1 MEGDSPCEDA
11 LQGSES
17 MTYYKVDR
25 SVTCSELSRIVAELK
40 KIIETPCLIDIQSA
54 AVDDVR
60 IQIVPTRSA
69 ADYEYIRCRMHEN
82 PTHVLKTMDA
92 PFFGAMERYD

>member
-1 MEGDSPCEDA
+1 
-11 LQGSES
+11 

-25 SVTCSELSRIVAELK
+25 SVTCSELSKIVAELK

-60 IQIVPTRSA
+60 IQIIPTRSA
-69 ADYEYIRCRMHEN
+69 ADYEYIRCRMHE
-82 PTHVLKTMDA
+82 PPD
-92 PFFGAMERYD
+92 

>member
-1 MEGDSPCEDA
+1 
-11 LQGSES
+11 

-25 SVTCSELSRIVAELK
+25 SVTCSELSKIVAELK

-92 PFFGAMERYD
+92 PFFGPMERYD

>member
-1 MEGDSPCEDA
+1 
-11 LQGSES
+11 

-25 SVTCSELSRIVAELK
+25 SVTCSELSKIVAELK
-40 KIIETPCLIDIQSA
+40 KIIETPCLIDIHSA
-54 AVDDVR
+54 AIDDVR

>member
-17 MTYYKVDR
+17 MTYFKVDR

-69 ADYEYIRCRMHEN
+69 TDYEYIRCRMHEN

>member
-11 LQGSES
+11 QQGSES

-25 SVTCSELSRIVAELK
+25 SVTCSELSKIVAELK